1 MIIDCHGH
9 FTTTPPGVAAWRDA
23 QLGAVEPADL
33 AAVVARE
40 YEVSDD
46 ELVEAVGGAQLAQQ
60 RERGTDLTIFS
71 PRASWMAHHVGDAAT
86 SREWTRRQ
94 NDLIHRVC
102 TLFPGSF
109 APVAQLPQSP
119 GAPIEDS
126 VRELRRCVEELGFI
140 GCNVNP
146 DPSGGRWDSPA
157 LSDEYWAPLWDAMAE
172 LDVPGMVHVSAS
184 DNPVIHTTGA
194 YYLAADTTAFMQ
206 ALSSGFL
213 RRHDGLRLIIPHGG
227 GAVPF
232 HWGRF
237 RGMAAD
243 QGWDFDD
250 TISRLWFDTCV
261 YHQAGIDLLLKV
273 VPTAQILFGS
283 EMIGAVRG
291 RDPESGHY
299 WDDTK
304 RYIEDSALDAAAQH
318 AVFEGNARRVYPRL
332 ESWLPAAF

>member
-23 QLGAVEPADL
+23 QLAAASDDEL
-33 AAVVARE
+33 RAVVSRE
-40 YEVSDD
+40 YEVTDD
-46 ELVEAVGGAQLAQQ
+46 ELLAAVGGAQLAQQ

-71 PRASWMAHHVGDAAT
+71 PRASWMGHHQGDADT

-102 TLFPGSF
+102 RLFPGSF

-119 GAPIEDS
+119 GAPIGAVVD
-126 VRELRRCVEELGFI
+126 ELRRCVTELGFI

-157 LSDEYWAPLWDAMAE
+157 LSDEYWTPLWEAMEE

-184 DNPVIHTTGA
+184 SNPSIHTTGA

-213 RRHDGLRLIIPHGG
+213 GRHPGLRLVIPHGG
-227 GAVPF
+227 GAAPY

-237 RGMAAD
+237 RGMAQD
-243 QGWDFDD
+243 QGWDFDAAM
-250 TISRLWFDTCV
+250 SQLWFDTCV
-261 YHQAGIDLLLKV
+261 YHQPGIDLLLQV
-273 VPTAQILFGS
+273 VPTSQILFGS

-291 RDPESGHY
+291 RDPETGRY

-304 RYIEDSALDAAAQH
+304 AYIENAGLAADERH
-318 AVFEGNARRVYPRL
+318 AIFEGNARRVYPRI
-332 ESWLPAAF
+332 EDWLPAA

>member
-23 QLGAVEPADL
+23 QL
-33 AAVVARE
+33 AATTEEALREVTSRE

-46 ELVEAVGGAQLAQQ
+46 ELLEAVGGAQLAQQ
-60 RERGTDLTIFS
+60 KERGTDLTIFS
-71 PRASWMAHHVGDAAT
+71 PRASWMAHHVGDAQT
-86 SREWTRRQ
+86 SLEWTRRQ

-119 GAPIEDS
+119 GADIAQS
-126 VRELRRCVEELGFI
+126 VAELRRCVEELGFI

-157 LSDEYWAPLWDAMAE
+157 LSDAYWTPLWEAMEE

-184 DNPVIHTTGA
+184 DNPIIHTTGA
-194 YYLAADTTAFMQ
+194 YYLAADTTAFVQ

-213 RRHDGLRLIIPHGG
+213 ARHPGLRLVIPHGG
-227 GAVPF
+227 GAVPY

-237 RGMAAD
+237 KGMAQD
-243 QGWDFDD
+243 QGWDFDA
-250 TISRLWFDTCV
+250 TMSQIWFDTCV
-261 YHQAGIDLLLKV
+261 YHQAGIDLLLRV

-291 RDPESGHY
+291 RDPESGRY

-304 RYIEDSALDAAAQH
+304 AYLENADITDAARDAI
-318 AVFEGNARRVYPRL
+318 FEGNARRVYPRI
-332 ESWLPAAF
+332 ERWLPAA